1 MKTILAV
8 LFLFISSS
16 TLTAQ
21 VVKETFPP
29 NYIKSIQLS
38 GDAKNTY
45 GNPVLKLGESL
56 ILEFDDIIGDEA
68 DYFYTISHHNY
79 DWSPTK
85 LAKSE
90 YLIGFD
96 DIRILNYTNS
106 YNTLQPFSHYEL
118 KIPTED
124 TGGFK
129 VTGNYML
136 NIFNSEKELV
146 FSRKFMVYEDIA
158 RAKIKLRRS
167 RDLKFINQKQVVNF
181 TIESPDLLLKNPA
194 DNVKV
199 LITKNHNLKTGIKDI
214 EPQYNIGNDLVYRYD
229 AKTAFWGGNEY
240 IQFDN
245 KELRAS
251 TSDIS
256 QVALKDLYHHYLFTD
271 RTRANEP
278 YTYNPDINGQFL
290 IRSIPAEN
298 PSIEAEYVWVHF
310 KLKNYSDLNGGEVHI
325 YGAFNNFTLDNS
337 TRLTYNKNTDL
348 YEGARLFK
356 QGFYNYK
363 YVLKRADGSIDE
375 GFFSGNF
382 DETENSYQ
390 VLVYY
395 RSPGARY
402 DQLIGV
408 GSANSTSITN

>member
-118 KIPTED
+118 KIPNED

>member
-1 MKTILAV
+1 MKNY
-8 LFLFISSS
+8 FLFFLLSISS
-16 TLTAQ
+16 LNLVAQ
-21 VVKETFPP
+21 VEETPPP
-29 NYIKSIQLS
+29 NYIRSVQLS
-38 GDAKNTY
+38 GNTQSNK
-45 GNPVLKLGESL
+45 GNPILQMGEQL
-56 ILEFDDIIGDEA
+56 TLNFDDIIGDEA
-68 DYFYTISHHNY
+68 DYYYTIEHYNY
-79 DWSPTK
+79 DWTPNQ

-96 DIRILNYTNS
+96 DIRIFNYSNS

-118 KIPTED
+118 KIPNED

-129 VTGNYML
+129 LSGNYMI
-136 NIFNSEKELV
+136 NIFNGEKELV
-146 FSRKFMVYEDIA
+146 FSRKFMIYENIA
-158 RAKIKLRRS
+158 RVKLNLRRS
-167 RDLKFINQKQVVNF
+167 RDLNFIDEKQVVNF
-181 TIESPDLLLKNPA
+181 TIESPDLILKNP
-194 DNVKV
+194 DNTVNV
-199 LITKNHNLKTGIKDI
+199 LITQNHNLKSAIKNI
-214 EPQYNIGNDLVYRYD
+214 KPQYTVGNDLVYRYD
-229 AKTAFWGGNEY
+229 SETAFWGGNEY

-251 TSDIS
+251 SADIS
-256 QVALKDLYHHYLFTD
+256 SVSLNELYHHYLFAD

-278 YTYNPDINGQFL
+278 YTYNPDINGQFV
-290 IRSIPAEN
+290 IRSLPAAN

-310 KLKNYSDLNGGEVHI
+310 KLQNYSELNGGEVHI
-325 YGAFNNFTLDNS
+325 YGCFNNFTLDNS
-337 TRLTYNKNTDL
+337 TQLTYNKNTDL

-363 YVLKRADGSIDE
+363 YVLKRPDGTIDE

-402 DQLIGV
+402 DRLIGV
-408 GSANSTSITN
+408 GSGNSTRITN

>member
-1 MKTILAV
+1 MKNCFIF
-8 LFLFISSS
+8 LFLSFLSLKSV
-16 TLTAQ
+16 AQ
-21 VVKETFPP
+21 VVGETLPP
-29 NYIKSIQLS
+29 NYIRSIQLS
-38 GDAKNTY
+38 GNSQTTS
-45 GNPVLKLGESL
+45 GNPILQLGEQL
-56 ILEFDDIIGDEA
+56 TLKFDDIIGDEA
-68 DYFYTISHHNY
+68 DYYYTIEHYNY
-79 DWSPTK
+79 DWTPNQ

-96 DIRILNYTNS
+96 DIRIFNYLNS

-118 KIPTED
+118 RIPNQD

-129 VTGNYML
+129 LSGNYMIK
-136 NIFNSEKELV
+136 IFNGEKELV
-146 FSRKFMVYEDIA
+146 FSRKFMVYENIA
-158 RAKIKLRRS
+158 QVRLNLRRS
-167 RDLKFINQKQVVNF
+167 RNLEFIDEKQVVNF
-181 TIESPDLLLKNPA
+181 TIESPNLLLKNP
-194 DNVKV
+194 NNTVNV
-199 LITKNHNLKTGIKDI
+199 LIIQNYNLRTAIKNIK
-214 EPQYNIGNDLVYRYD
+214 PQYTVGNDLVYRYD
-229 AKTAFWGGNEY
+229 SETAFWGGNEY
-240 IQFDN
+240 LQFDN

-251 TSDIS
+251 SADIS
-256 QVALKDLYHHYLFTD
+256 SVSLNELYHHYLFPD

-290 IRSIPAEN
+290 IRSLPAEN

-310 KLKNYSDLNGGEVHI
+310 KLQNYSELNGGEVHI

-337 TRLTYNKNTDL
+337 TRLNYNANSDL

-363 YVLKRADGSIDE
+363 YVLKRADGTIDE
-375 GFFSGNF
+375 GFFSENF

-402 DQLIGV
+402 DRLIGV
-408 GSANSTSITN
+408 GSGNSTTITN

>member
-21 VVKETFPP
+21 VVKETLPP
-29 NYIKSIQLS
+29 NYIRSIQLS

-118 KIPTED
+118 KIPNED

-251 TSDIS
+251 TADIS

>member
-1 MKTILAV
+1 MKTILAG

-21 VVKETFPP
+21 VVKETLPP
-29 NYIKSIQLS
+29 NYIRSIQLS

-68 DYFYTISHHNY
+68 DYFYTISHYNY

-118 KIPTED
+118 KIPNED

-199 LITKNHNLKTGIKDI
+199 LITKNHNLKTAIKDI
-214 EPQYNIGNDLVYRYD
+214 EPQYTIGNDLVYRYD
-229 AKTAFWGGNEY
+229 AKTAFWGSNEY

-251 TSDIS
+251 TADIS

-298 PSIEAEYVWVHF
+298 PSVEAEYVWVHF

-337 TRLTYNKNTDL
+337 THLTYNKNTDL

-395 RSPGARY
+395 RSPGDRY
-402 DQLIGV
+402 DRVIGV
-408 GSANSTSITN
+408 GSGNSTTISN